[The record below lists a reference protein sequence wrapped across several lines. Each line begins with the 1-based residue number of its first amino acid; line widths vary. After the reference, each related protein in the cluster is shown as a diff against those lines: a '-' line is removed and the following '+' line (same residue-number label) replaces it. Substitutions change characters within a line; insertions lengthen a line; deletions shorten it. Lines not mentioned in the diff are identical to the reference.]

1 MSGERRMSSL
11 AMEVEASGQNR
22 NPRLTQW
29 VEEAARL
36 CQPDRVHW
44 CDGSTEEYQAML
56 RLMVLS
62 GVAIPLDP
70 RKRPNS
76 VLVRS
81 NPATAPGWKIA
92 RSFARRTRRMLDQ
105 PTTGKIPRK

>member
-1 MSGERRMSSL
+1 MSSL
-11 AMEVEASGQNR
+11 AMEVETSGQNR

-44 CDGSTEEYQAML
+44 CDGSQEEYQAMF

-70 RKRPNS
+70 GKRPNS

-81 NPATAPGWKIA
+81 NPADVA
-92 RSFARRTRRMLDQ
+92 RLEDRTFICSQNLEDAG
-105 PTTGKIPRK
+105 PTNHWKIPRK